1 MSLQALQPLSSPS
14 HEVGTARLTLT
25 VSQLTQ
31 YFAAWLAKPG
41 NYPRIARR
49 YLEYCLTEGFS
60 VDGVSFRL
68 YTAGKE
74 GNLVSPLKKFLFFY
88 QTQGCPRVLADPPR
102 GNQTSPAANEL
113 ILGYLTEAT
122 HLRGD
127 HTRESYTKALNA
139 FFAYLAA
146 EQQQGRSAPFSGL
159 TVGRYVQALRERG
172 LSAFTINFYLSTVKQ
187 LSAWVITARERLD
200 LTPEQV
206 DALRDVDG
214 VKGLVIERRFYKE
227 SLECGERDALLS
239 SIESAEDRA
248 ILALLVVEGL
258 RTVEVTRLTWGDVD
272 LPRGLLSVMGKG
284 KHTKKDIV
292 LFKPCAQALSAYLHE
307 LGYTTSKGGDKIPL
321 FPELKTH
328 QIRYKVDKYL
338 KKGGLKR
345 PRVSAHSL
353 RHTTGQLLLA
363 EGVEPMYVQRHLRHE
378 LFETT
383 QFYIRK
389 KTEDAYFDQVRD
401 RTS

>member
-1 MSLQALQPLSSPS
+1 MPSQALQPVNSPN
-14 HEVGTARLTLT
+14 HEVGAARLTLT

-31 YFAAWLAKPG
+31 YFAAWLPKPG

-49 YLEYCLTEGFS
+49 YLEYCLAEGFS

-68 YTAGKE
+68 YAVGKS
-74 GNLVSPLKKFLFFY
+74 GNLVSPLKKFLLFY
-88 QTQGCPRVLADPPR
+88 QTQGCPRVVADPPR
-102 GNQTSPAANEL
+102 GNRTSPAANEL
-113 ILGYLTEAT
+113 ILGYLAEAT

-127 HTRESYTKALNA
+127 HTKESYTKALNA
-139 FFAYLAA
+139 FFLYLAE
-146 EQQQGRSAPFSGL
+146 EQQQGRSASFSGL
-159 TVGRYVQALRERG
+159 TVGRYVQALKERG

-187 LSAWVITARERLD
+187 LSAWVITARERLG
-200 LTPEQV
+200 LTAEQV

-214 VKGLVIERRFYKE
+214 VKGLAIERRFYKE
-227 SLECGERDALLS
+227 SLERDERDALLS
-239 SIESAEDRA
+239 GIESAEDRA
-248 ILALLVVEGL
+248 IIALLAVEGL
-258 RTVEVTRLTWGDVD
+258 RTVEVTRLTWGDMD
-272 LPRGLLSVMGKG
+272 LPRGILSVMGKG
-284 KHTKKDIV
+284 KHTKKEIV
-292 LFKPCAQALSAYLHE
+292 LFAPCAQALSAYLHE
-307 LGYTTSKGGDKIPL
+307 QGYAASKGGDKLPL

-338 KKGGLKR
+338 KKNSLKR

-363 EGVEPMYVQRHLRHE
+363 EGVEPMHVQRHLRHE

-389 KTEDAYFDQVRD
+389 KTEEAYFGQVRD